1 MQIKSTFTDYYD
13 WVSSV
18 DPVFGDIVYDRSHIS
33 KPSYVP
39 SRDIGFY
46 HGTNW
51 TEKYIA
57 IKKKTLIRGKS
68 YFAYRSIPQFVTVVV
83 SDTIYY
89 FTKVNERWSLYYSE
103 TSDNILKMSREVGKP
118 VYFVAEQVIGI
129 PQIEQQYLLIPRI
142 VPKLSEY
149 GFPAFITAENM
160 YNTIDYFVRNLVHEV
175 PDGSITDTMA
185 SSEKLLSHGFDPK
198 QSFRHR
204 K

>member
-18 DPVFGDIVYDRSHIS
+18 DPVFGDIVYPRSHIT
-33 KPSYVP
+33 KPSCVP
-39 SRDIGFY
+39 SRDIEFY
-46 HGTNW
+46 HGINW
-51 TEKYIA
+51 AEKYIA
-57 IKKKTLIRGKS
+57 VKKKTLIRGKS
-68 YFAYRSIPQFVTVVV
+68 YFAYHSIPQFVTIVV

-89 FTKVNERWSLYYSE
+89 FTKVNERWGLYYSE

-118 VYFVAEQVIGI
+118 VYFVGDRVLGI
-129 PQIEQQYLLIPRI
+129 PAIEQQYLLIPRI
-142 VPKLSEY
+142 VPKLSDY
-149 GFPAFITAENM
+149 GFPAFMPAENM
-160 YNTIDYFVRNLVHEV
+160 YNTIDYFVRNLAHEV
-175 PDGSITDTMA
+175 PDGAMPDTMV